1 MITAQRATLVKSA
14 GNKSME
20 RTGNDE
26 RIQHH

>member
-1 MITAQRATLVKSA
+1 MITDHHATLAKSA
-14 GNKSME
+14 GKKSME